1 MRSFPSDCELSFE
14 VAIKGNAVMEQVMD
28 TRAGF
33 ARQSECYLRIDQA
46 RADGNRI
53 GGMCLRTVA
62 FSDRRRDAALRPC
75 RRGSLAECRPFS
87 AIEASRVTSS
97 RT

>member
-1 MRSFPSDCELSFE
+1 MRSFPSDCKLAFE
-14 VAIKGNAVMEQVMD
+14 VAIKGNAVVEQVMD

-33 ARQSECYLRIDQA
+33 ARQSECYFLIDQA

-75 RRGSLAECRPFS
+75 RRGSLAEWRRRNHGDRARRQF
-87 AIEASRVTSS
+87 
-97 RT
+97 

>member
-75 RRGSLAECRPFS
+75 RRGSLAERRRRNHRDRARRQF
-87 AIEASRVTSS
+87 
-97 RT
+97 